1 MSRISFRKDRLD
13 ILFSTLL
20 LLYAVEPVFGD
31 ILVIDYLIYGL
42 MAVCAVLM
50 LVFLVKNLIKDAR
63 GFISSYTSRSVFWI
77 VDAVICLIGLAV
89 GYAFSSNSGSWW
101 IFLFICFCCC
111 IFSADTKGNENNV
124 ILQGRTPGA
133 SESVIYD

>member
-20 LLYAVEPVFGD
+20 LLYAVEPN

-50 LVFLVKNLIKDAR
+50 LVFLVKDLIKDAR

-89 GYAFSSNSGSWW
+89 SYAFSSNSGSWW
-101 IFLFICFCCC
+101 IFLFICFVAVY
-111 IFSADTKGNENNV
+111 FLPTPKGTK
-124 ILQGRTPGA
+124 TT
-133 SESVIYD
+133 

>member
-50 LVFLVKNLIKDAR
+50 LVFLVKDLIKDAR

-89 GYAFSSNSGSWW
+89 SYALSSNSGSWW
-101 IFLFICFCCC
+101 IFLFICFVAVY
-111 IFSADTKGNENNV
+111 FLPTPKGTK
-124 ILQGRTPGA
+124 TT
-133 SESVIYD
+133 

>member
-50 LVFLVKNLIKDAR
+50 LVFLVKDLIKDAR

-77 VDAVICLIGLAV
+77 IDAVICLIGQAV
-89 GYAFSSNSGSWW
+89 GYAFSSNLVSCW
-101 IFLFICFCCC
+101 IFLFICFVVLY
-111 IFSADTKGNENNV
+111 FLPTPKGTK
-124 ILQGRTPGA
+124 TT
-133 SESVIYD
+133 

>member
-1 MSRISFRKDRLD
+1 MIKISFRKDRLD
-13 ILFSTLL
+13 ILFSTLML
-20 LLYAVEPVFGD
+20 LSAVEPVFGD

-50 LVFLVKNLIKDAR
+50 LVFLVKDLIKDAR

-89 GYAFSSNSGSWW
+89 GYAFSSNLVSCW
-101 IFLFICFCCC
+101 IFLFICFVVLY
-111 IFSADTKGNENNV
+111 FLPTPKGTK
-124 ILQGRTPGA
+124 TT
-133 SESVIYD
+133 

>member
-1 MSRISFRKDRLD
+1 MIKISFKKDRLD
-13 ILFSTLL
+13 ILFSTLML
-20 LLYAVEPVFGD
+20 LSAVEPVFGD

-50 LVFLVKNLIKDAR
+50 LVFLVKDLIKDAR

-89 GYAFSSNSGSWW
+89 GYAFSSNLVSCW
-101 IFLFICFCCC
+101 IFLFICFVVLY
-111 IFSADTKGNENNV
+111 FLPTPKGTK
-124 ILQGRTPGA
+124 TT
-133 SESVIYD
+133 

>member
-13 ILFSTLL
+13 IIFSTLML
-20 LLYAVEPVFGD
+20 LSAVEPVFGD

-50 LVFLVKNLIKDAR
+50 LVFLVKDLIKDAR

-77 VDAVICLIGLAV
+77 IDAVICLIGLAV
-89 GYAFSSNSGSWW
+89 GYAFSSNLVSCW
-101 IFLFICFCCC
+101 IFLFICFVVLY
-111 IFSADTKGNENNV
+111 FLPTPKGTK
-124 ILQGRTPGA
+124 TT
-133 SESVIYD
+133 

>member
-1 MSRISFRKDRLD
+1 MIKISFKKDRLD

-50 LVFLVKNLIKDAR
+50 LVFLVKDLIKDAR

-101 IFLFICFCCC
+101 IFCLSVLLLYIFCRHQRERKQRD
-111 IFSADTKGNENNV
+111 IA
-124 ILQGRTPGA
+124 GA
-133 SESVIYD
+133 YPRCVRKSYI

>member
-1 MSRISFRKDRLD
+1 M
-13 ILFSTLL
+13 
-20 LLYAVEPVFGD
+20 FGD

-50 LVFLVKNLIKDAR
+50 LVFLVKDLIKDAR

-89 GYAFSSNSGSWW
+89 SYAFS
-101 IFLFICFCCC
+101 
-111 IFSADTKGNENNV
+111 
-124 ILQGRTPGA
+124 
-133 SESVIYD
+133 